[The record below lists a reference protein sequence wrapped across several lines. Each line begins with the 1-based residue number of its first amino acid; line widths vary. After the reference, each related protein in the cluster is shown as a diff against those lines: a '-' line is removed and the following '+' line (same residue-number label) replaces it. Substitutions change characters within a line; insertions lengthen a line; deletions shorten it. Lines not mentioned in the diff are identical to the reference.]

1 MDNKE
6 LTLKTLQDMGLK
18 YEIIEHEIVHT
29 IEDME
34 AAGITQKCDVCKNF
48 FLRDAKGKR
57 HFVVT
62 LPKDK
67 QINIQDI
74 AKQIGSTRLSFGSD
88 ERLST
93 HLKLV
98 AGQVGP
104 LSVINNPEKTVE
116 YVFDKDL
123 KDAKNLGIHPNDN
136 SATLIMDFD
145 EIIKVVKKD
154 GHKVF
159 YIKA

>member
-1 MDNKE
+1 MENKE
-6 LTLKTLQDMGLK
+6 MTLKALDEIGAK
-18 YEIIEHEIVHT
+18 YEIIEHDVVHT

-34 AAGITQKCDVCKNF
+34 AAGITDKCDVCKNF

-88 ERLST
+88 ERLAT

-98 AGQVGP
+98 TGQVGP
-104 LSVINNPEKTVE
+104 LSAINNPEKTVE
-116 YVFDKDL
+116 FVFDKEL
-123 KDAKNLGIHPNDN
+123 QGSKNLGVHPNDN
-136 SATLIMDFD
+136 SATLVIDFED
-145 EIIKVVKKD
+145 ILKVVKKN

>member
-104 LSVINNPEKTVE
+104 LSVINNPEKT
-116 YVFDKDL
+116 
-123 KDAKNLGIHPNDN
+123 LGIHPNDN
-136 SATLIMDFD
+136 SATLVMDFD
-145 EIIKVVKKD
+145 EILKVVKKD